1 MLDNLKLSKF
11 TLKSFIIVTGWS
23 GLLMLIAYIVY
34 KDPQKAIDYYDTL
47 IGFAVS
53 TLGIAIGKWLFGDRS
68 G

>member
-11 TLKSFIIVTGWS
+11 TLKSFIIITGWS
-23 GLLMLIAYIVY
+23 GLLLLIAYIVY

-47 IGFAVS
+47 IGFATS

>member
-1 MLDNLKLSKF
+1 MLDSLKPSKF

-23 GLLMLIAYIVY
+23 GLLLLIAYIVY

-47 IGFAVS
+47 IGFATS
-53 TLGIAIGKWLFGDRS
+53 ILGIAIGKWLFGDRS